1 MRRRIPAI
9 ECRFATRSG
18 VPQES
23 PPRKLP
29 SRNRAKPEIRAM
41 DYSLPNLPPTLGIL
55 FRRYVAHQDI
65 SSAERSR
72 NPNKTKA
79 PNRSPKSSASA
90 SWPALWYG
98 MTRPFLP
105 CDRNLP
111 PASRP
116 APRIRFSVGRV
127 FPDLA
132 TTLFAGFW
140 PSPSICL
147 SLFTYSPTALRFNP
161 YSLLSQYPQRCSDT
175 LLNALRRRPGRVRA
189 QSSAPF
195 FNSPLNS
202 ADLRRALGSRMKQPA
217 FR

>member
-23 PPRKLP
+23 PPWKLP
-29 SRNRAKPEIRAM
+29 TRNRAKPEIRAM
-41 DYSLPNLPPTLGIL
+41 DRSLPKFPPTLGVL

-72 NPNKTKA
+72 NPNRTKA
-79 PNRSPKSSASA
+79 PSRSPKSSASA
-90 SWPALWYG
+90 SWPALWDG
-98 MTRPFLP
+98 MARPFFP
-105 CDRNLP
+105 CDRNLS

-116 APRIRFSVGRV
+116 ATRIRFSFGRV

-147 SLFTYSPTALRFNP
+147 FHFTFSPTALRLNP
-161 YSLLSQYPQRCSDT
+161 NSLLSQYPQRC
-175 LLNALRRRPGRVRA
+175 
-189 QSSAPF
+189 
-195 FNSPLNS
+195 
-202 ADLRRALGSRMKQPA
+202 
-217 FR
+217 